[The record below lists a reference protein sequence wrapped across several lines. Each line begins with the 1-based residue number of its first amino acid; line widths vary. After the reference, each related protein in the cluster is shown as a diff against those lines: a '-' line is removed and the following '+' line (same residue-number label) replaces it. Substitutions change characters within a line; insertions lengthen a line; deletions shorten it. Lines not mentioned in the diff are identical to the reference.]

1 MRTNHFER
9 FNKELQYAWLISVN
23 ITISF
28 MRIPVQYRL
37 ETTTSYITNPSAIP
51 FIFTKVTFMMH
62 TGHSFEQE
70 HSDSVRYL

>member
-1 MRTNHFER
+1 
-9 FNKELQYAWLISVN
+9 
-23 ITISF
+23 